1 MTSND
6 PGLEHLTLGGGCFW
20 CLEAV
25 YQQLPGVTEVSS
37 GYAGGDVEDPSY
49 ERVCNG
55 STGHAEVVR
64 ITFDPSLIGMETLLE
79 VFWCIHDPTTL
90 NRQGAD
96 VGTQYRSAIF
106 YADEQQRAIAEQ
118 SVAEAQ
124 DAFDD
129 PIVTEV
135 APLSRFWL
143 AERYHQNYFRD
154 NTMQPYCRA
163 VVAPKLRKF
172 QERFRELLNQEGAS

>member
-55 STGHAEVVR
+55 STGHAEVVQ
-64 ITFDPSLIGMETLLE
+64 ITFDP
-79 VFWCIHDPTTL
+79 
-90 NRQGAD
+90 
-96 VGTQYRSAIF
+96 
-106 YADEQQRAIAEQ
+106 
-118 SVAEAQ
+118 
-124 DAFDD
+124 
-129 PIVTEV
+129 
-135 APLSRFWL
+135 
-143 AERYHQNYFRD
+143 
-154 NTMQPYCRA
+154 QPDWHGDTAGGFLVY
-163 VVAPKLRKF
+163 P
-172 QERFRELLNQEGAS
+172 